1 MHHLLVRLLLC
12 SALLINQWLPVIAQS
27 PSKYKEID
35 AFIKGGQLKVTAPG
49 DIRVFGR
56 ELSRLFTDDEI
67 KARAAFF
74 WLTQHIKYDC
84 EGYRNG
90 NSIHEPAEVLATG
103 KSVCAGY
110 AHLFKLF
117 CDALGLESEI
127 INGFAFNYSDPPVHA
142 DSLSSNH
149 AWNAVKVK
157 GKWKLVDPTWGSG
170 STNTACTEYHQQVD
184 EAYFLAD
191 PLFMISRHWPED
203 EKWQLLEK
211 PFTARQFADS
221 AAAFK
226 KSVMVQHNERD
237 RDSIINKKVGQ
248 LVQLRLPK
256 EDLRNFFSVMLY
268 DKTGK
273 LVEDLNIPVQISEDG
288 FYYCDYT
295 VKRAGS
301 FELVISLYYFT
312 GKETEFTGTSLVTY
326 QLHAVAAAR
335 KDP

>member
-1 MHHLLVRLLLC
+1 MNNKPLYIERFFLFLGYTMHHRLVRLLFC
-12 SALLINQWLPVIAQS
+12 SFLLIAQWFPAAAQS

-35 AFIKGGQLKVTAPG
+35 AFIKGEQLKVTAPG

-90 NSIHEPAEVLATG
+90 NRIHEPAEVLATG
-103 KSVCAGY
+103 KSICAGY

-127 INGFAFNYSDPPVHA
+127 IHGFAFNYSDPPVHA
-142 DSLSSNH
+142 DSLSANH
-149 AWNAVKVK
+149 AWNAVKIK
-157 GKWKLVDPTWGSG
+157 GQWKLLDATWGSG
-170 STNTACTEYHQQVD
+170 TTNTACTEYHQQIE

-191 PLFMISRHWPED
+191 PHFMISRHWPED

-221 AAAFK
+221 AAVFM
-226 KSVMVQHNERD
+226 KSVNAFND
-237 RDSIINKKVGQ
+237 LFAGDSIIKRKVGE
-248 LVQLRLPK
+248 LVRLRLPK
-256 EDLRNFFSVMLY
+256 EDLRNFFSVLLY
-268 DKTGK
+268 DKNDS
-273 LVEDLNIPVQISEDG
+273 LVEDLNVPVQISKDG
-288 FYYCDYT
+288 FYYCDYK
-295 VKRAGS
+295 VKRSGS
-301 FELVISLYYFT
+301 FELVIALYYLT
-312 GKETEFTGTSLVTY
+312 
-326 QLHAVAAAR
+326 
-335 KDP
+335 